1 MDFNAAATGVWRLA
15 SKSWVVAVV
24 VSYSNEIR
32 HIFFGCKRGEGKCA
46 FFFFLFFSFFMFGR
60 LAWATGFVKSTS
72 QDMKWGHVL
81 VASKIVYRNL
91 LP

>member
-15 SKSWVVAVV
+15 SRSWVVAVV

-46 FFFFLFFSFFMFGR
+46 FFFSFFMFGR
-60 LAWATGFVKSTS
+60 LAGGPLASS
-72 QDMKWGHVL
+72 SPGH
-81 VASKIVYRNL
+81 KI
-91 LP
+91 